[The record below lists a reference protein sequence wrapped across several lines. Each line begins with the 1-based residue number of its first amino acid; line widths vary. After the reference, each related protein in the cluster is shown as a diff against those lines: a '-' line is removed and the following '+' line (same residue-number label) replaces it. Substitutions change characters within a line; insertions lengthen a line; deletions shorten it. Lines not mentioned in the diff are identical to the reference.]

1 MNVTSPRPRLSTP
14 LAPARPAPRYR
25 GTGVGYGSSSGYFK
39 RRGYARS
46 SMSPRFRM
54 G

>member
-1 MNVTSPRPRLSTP
+1 MNVSNPRPSPRAPV
-14 LAPARPAPRYR
+14 APARPAPRYR

-39 RRGYARS
+39 RRGYSRS